1 MANVLY
7 SGSLV
12 MTADVSQAKA
22 QLKDLQSSLDGLLKN
37 SHNTS
42 PLGLTKEINDAL
54 SKTAELKVA
63 LDQAINTNTGKL
75 DLSKFSKQINASQ
88 IKDYAAALQNLG
100 PAGDRAF
107 AQLAQSIMSAEIP
120 LKRTNRLLNDFK
132 TTLSNTVKWQISS
145 SIVNSLSGA
154 IQHAYG
160 YAKDLNKSLNDI
172 RIVTGYSVDQMAK
185 FAREANNAAKA
196 LSTTTTQYTDAALI
210 YYQQGLAEKDIK
222 ARTDATIK
230 MANVTGES
238 ARAVSDYMTAI
249 WNNFDNGSKSLEYYA
264 DVMTA
269 LGAATAS
276 STDEI
281 AAGLEKFA
289 AVSETVGLSYEY
301 ATAALATVTAETRQ
315 SADVVGNAFK
325 TLFSRIQGLN
335 LGETMEDGTTLNK
348 YSAALDKVGIS
359 IKDTSGE
366 VKDMDI
372 ILDELGNKWDTLG
385 KDTQIALA
393 QTVAGVRQYTQLIAL
408 MDNWDEFKINL
419 SVAEGAEGT
428 LDTQAQIYAESWE
441 AASNRVKA
449 SFEDIYDSILND
461 KFFIKL
467 TDTFGKFVDYIGN
480 TVDAL
485 GGMGGVFSGLG
496 VIATRVFGKEIAQS
510 FRDLTYNADKA
521 KQDALEMRKAI
532 TEAYAE
538 KSSGNAGIVA
548 STINQAGKDQAD
560 FQSKILEKQQELE
573 SQGKS
578 ITSQEQALLGI
589 YQAQLQALEESN
601 IEQAETVEH
610 IKNQI
615 SGTER
620 ALNRQYTSS
629 LTGLDKEE
637 MEQELQIFSELEKK
651 LKTSSLAYG
660 EASAAADRFSDS
672 WGEFT
677 SKNVPFESL
686 KDEINN
692 FKNGLTK
699 AGVECKI
706 LDQILDETFKLDTEE
721 NYEEFLKE
729 INIALKEA
737 GEKAENVKKQLSEML
752 QARGLETSNLDAVQ
766 GLYESM
772 GAEEFKRA
780 LEAGDLDAFIKSLDE
795 KLGKIKGRAYD
806 AADGLMA
813 FGDMISS
820 VSMAINTCS
829 GVIDTFN
836 QAMEGEIGWGE
847 ALLSI
852 FSSLVIAIPVF
863 VSAFSKMNLEALKA
877 LFSGKAAAEGIDEI
891 GDEAVESTVQVS
903 GLHKELQK
911 LNLTNLGTKLSE
923 WGKSF
928 KEALPA
934 LGKAGLLLAG
944 IAIAIGTI
952 AAVSAQINADA
963 INAEK
968 ASKNAQELQNHFN
981 ELKSNFDSFKNTIS
995 SYDEAVN
1002 ALEDLTEGTMEYNE
1016 ALMKSNELAMELI
1029 ETNSELADS
1038 YYVEKGLIKFNEGA
1052 LELAQE
1058 NQLIKLQQQQSQSM
1072 LADVSA
1078 NHFSEVNQKTNI
1090 ARDMYSNEGAWKA
1103 TGNTLVAGA
1112 GGALTGAGIGAVI
1125 GSGFPVIGTIIGA
1138 ALGLI
1143 VGGITSAVTGFSTN
1157 AEEAAIEAIG
1167 EHVAKSGDTTIFASQ
1182 SEAEFAKALEE
1193 ANLKFDPEL
1202 ISALW
1207 ANKDAIENYSKNV
1220 LLNTKQDKLKREQA
1234 FKANNAGNAAFQ
1246 NVQNQDFVTKY
1257 VLEQAEQQR
1266 QTITGEIEGLWN
1278 GSNDDFWAQYLQ
1290 YVMKDT
1296 NIDEDS
1302 TTGSQYRVTDLDGGA
1317 VTLQQLVDG
1326 VWTTI
1331 GDENGLDEDYAEQQL
1346 IEAKIQDAASGDE
1359 VIENADE
1366 IYGQWYEQIEEGLK
1380 NSVDKEEMSSTINS
1394 ILNSYLD
1401 SGKNPEGFSQISI
1414 FDAFDFD
1421 TSKIDKN
1428 TDLGKFLYNSIE
1440 KAKESWNGL
1449 SEDVKNKLLEL
1460 DSEMQKEIEAYIVID
1475 DETSLAEIERTIALL
1490 QEYANNNAIVLHYGE
1505 GNQAIQLF
1513 KEGNFTELEKLWN
1526 ESPWLQQFAEDF
1538 SSFLIK
1544 MFDGTEFLQGAMEN
1558 EFQNYN
1564 PGQIFAGEADA
1575 AKKQEDADAAQQK
1588 YEEAKEVYD
1597 AAEEK
1602 YRTAQKKYQNMPVG
1616 GGAQALTNDYL
1627 NDTTGTF
1634 LPNMQANLSA
1644 GASNLANYIYE
1655 NPDKN
1660 ILPEGTNLL
1669 AYFQEQMGKY
1679 YTIEGA
1685 YGSVE
1690 MGSTGSIGDDLSIM
1704 LSNALNGGYGD
1715 SDFIGD
1721 LSNFINSFGFT
1732 EEQIASMF
1740 GSEIAGYLNTSPKE
1754 YKAAEAEYN
1763 AAEEEYNAA
1772 KTKYEAA
1779 EQDRDNT
1786 SSEATSAEDRY
1797 DQAVQSTVGYMQAK
1811 KAEFGEEAD
1820 WAFDNFAETMAEID
1834 SSADPAEV
1842 KIQKLNEA
1850 FNLLNENLRLIEKTN
1865 AAEKIKKVASS
1876 LEGGDLDPV
1885 EKIQAMNDL
1894 KDAFNDF
1901 FNMNVDDSF
1910 IQENLEDII
1919 AWANGSEEAKKKIEA
1934 LVAEMKSFTS
1944 EELMIE
1950 LGIDASNINADK
1962 IKTILDG
1969 FLAGQS
1975 IDPITL
1981 QVTGEANFG
1990 ALFKAL
1996 TILGVPLQQT
2006 ADLLKSLGMSTLD
2019 PEGFEQLCEVLA
2031 EYCTLMAK
2039 VNSDP
2044 SSVTDE
2050 DAARLKELGQSLGT
2064 IGFNSQTPTDANAD
2078 LERYSPSENTGS
2090 GSGGGSGKSSAET
2103 ARDKQMKAIDDEI
2116 ARSEKAREG
2125 KSPDAQH
2132 DAIMREIELLEEQQ
2146 KILEEQTD
2154 QWKELMKAKVEA
2166 FNDKY
2171 ASMGFEIELT
2181 DDGMIANLSELYGRL
2196 AVELEEAEDGSKEER
2211 LLENM
2216 MDDLDDAAQLQ
2227 GQIDD
2232 NVASIADKEREQAE
2246 KALEDITQRIDWRV
2260 KQIDYQ
2266 IELLNY
2272 YQEKLLKQAHGNKQT
2287 IEAML
2292 EGFKYQEQEMLALF
2306 EKGDTL
2312 RQGISELNAAKAQY
2326 PDYAQMFDE
2335 QILEYQSDLIDVNM
2349 DILELRAEMEELVQ
2363 NVLELALQEIDT
2375 QTQRIDKY
2383 VSMLDHFQNIIDLS
2397 GRTMLDQSLKVQIGT
2412 AKVETMVNKMGIL
2425 KQQMEGL
2432 SAATKQAQDALA
2444 ARRADNDESSVKFWE
2459 NQVEMLKQE
2468 LETATEEF
2476 LGSWEDVLEE
2486 AGNLFEMRVEL
2497 AVQTMSDALSPFS
2510 SLELFQNN
2518 YNQDK
2523 TIRDQYLDDATR
2535 IYELNKLNR
2544 ELNRAVTDEND
2555 LLAKSKL
2562 RDIQQQIYE
2571 LQRSGVEMSQFDLEI
2586 LQKKYDLQLAEIALM
2601 EAQNS
2606 KTSMRLI
2613 RDAAGNWT
2621 YAYDA
2626 DEESIEDATQ
2636 KYEDAIYELDQ
2647 LAKEYIDDVSDQ
2659 LIENQI
2665 EYKDALMD
2673 LDRNSAD
2680 YQDQLLRLQEYYTN
2694 RQLYLLQELNK
2705 GVEESGI
2712 AFHDTL
2718 YGQMND
2724 IYDYETAY
2732 DQFLTNSNT
2741 TVAELMTN
2749 YKDWQSVV
2757 EEAMNVA
2764 GTSWENFSGDMG
2776 TSLESMEDYIKALCD
2791 EISKLVDVLMSYVST
2806 SISMVEEWQEKYSK
2820 MVDENLAKNE
2830 AVMNTDYINGGQ
2842 WVSPSGIGPG
2852 GSSGGSSGGGS
2863 RPGGSFG
2870 GGTSTYPISN
2880 NNNNNSIKGN
2890 NGNFVGG
2897 IDYYD
2902 NPYIQRSSDATS
2914 SEYTQWSGE
2923 LNHSL
2928 SAIEAAELYMLQ
2940 KADDV
2945 TDDLDL
2951 LASAFSPQSGWCA
2964 KWVADIIE
2972 ATEGDVKRGNAWDML
2987 LANGGTPYDGTKPQ
3001 NGSIVGYASNSGGYG
3016 HVMIYQDGYLYGT
3029 TGEDGQVGRIS
3040 WEDYLAKG
3048 YESTRIAAPTNTE
3061 AGEQAGSLARSV
3073 YVQTGGSPVSLPDDT
3088 CPKCGKRL
3096 SDCDC
3101 DQYDD
3106 NPYNDDPVKPDD
3118 DPVKPFDTDRTM
3130 APDGTVIVRTE
3141 EGREYYKNGKLVLK
3155 DMMFDTGGYTGEW
3168 GPEGKLAWL
3177 HEKELVLNKK
3187 DTDNILDAV
3196 SIARSID
3203 SLIYGLTSNTNW
3215 KLSNLIG
3222 QINPMFENTPIEQRV
3237 QINAEFPGVTDQ
3249 YEIQEAFANL
3259 TNDASQYLNLNKY

>member
-12 MTADVSQAKA
+12 MTADVSSAKA

-42 PLGLTKEINDAL
+42 PLGLTTEINQAL
-54 SKTAELKVA
+54 SKVADLKVA
-63 LDQAINTNTGKL
+63 LDSAMNTNTGKL
-75 DLSKFSKQINASQ
+75 DLSKFNTSLKNSKTSIQ
-88 IKDYAAALQNLG
+88 DYAKSLQSLG
-100 PAGDRAF
+100 PAGQQAF
-107 AQLAQSIMSAEIP
+107 SQLAQSIMSAEVP
-120 LKRTNRLLNDFK
+120 LKKTNKLLSDFK

-145 SIVNSLSGA
+145 SMVNSLFGA
-154 IQHAYG
+154 MQHAYG
-160 YAKDLNKSLNDI
+160 YAKDLNKSLNNI
-172 RIVTGYSVDQMAK
+172 RIVTGYNAEQMAK
-185 FAREANNAAKA
+185 FAKEANNAAKA
-196 LSTTTTQYTDAALI
+196 LSTTTIQYTDASLI
-210 YYQQGLAEKDIK
+210 YYQQGLPEKDIK
-222 ARTDATIK
+222 ARADATIK

-238 ARAVSDYMTAI
+238 AKAVSDYMTAI
-249 WNNFDNGSKSLEYYA
+249 WNNFDDGSKSIEYYA

-315 SADVVGNAFK
+315 SADVVGNSFK

-335 LGETMEDGTTLNK
+335 LGETMDDGTTLNK
-348 YSAALDKVGIS
+348 YSQALAKVGID
-359 IKDTSGE
+359 IKDTTGE
-366 VKDMDI
+366 IKAMDI
-372 ILDELGNKWDTLG
+372 ILDELGTKWGTLSN
-385 KDTQIALA
+385 DTQMALA
-393 QTVAGVRQYTQLIAL
+393 QAVAGVRQYNQLISL
-408 MDNWDEFKINL
+408 MENWDTFKINL
-419 SVAEGAEGT
+419 EVAENAEGE
-428 LDTQAQIYAESWE
+428 LQKQADIYAESWQAAADRVE
-441 AASNRVKA
+441 AA
-449 SFEDIYDSILND
+449 FEDIYDSVLND
-461 KFFIKL
+461 DFFIKL
-467 TDTFGKFVDYIGN
+467 TNGVGKFVDAIGTSIDSIGGMKGVVLGLSSVLLKLFGKDLTSIFQN
-480 TVDAL
+480 TVFNSKKAMKDATDLRNETIKYLQDFSSNKKGFDNTANQAAYQAQAQIQNSILEAQEKLEAKGRSLSEIEKRKAAILSDQVVLLGQQAREYGRIAQQNILAHNKNERSRNNRDYVGNGKKFKSITSEIYNYGSESATTEKLLSYVSDILNEIPNKDNPKEGSEFFNKSRKDLLEYCKALEKAGLLTTELKKIMDDLDNEDAPDSLFDDINTKLTSRIDFIDQEIKRLRNELVTQGAVKGGTTNPETKENAGNVTDEVFSEGIKTGSSQVEAVGTVVELRRAEEQGQEEILKFSGETPKISDGFMSLANSITSCVFAFQSIKGIGEIWEQEAKGIISTGEAVTSTLLNVASVAGSMVQVLNKENLSNITSLFTRIGTAL
-485 GGMGGVFSGLG
+485 GVVGKSAAVAAAGFGVVAVAVGALIAIFVALKKVAEDNYAKSLEGQLEQVRKESEQLNKSLTEVKDKTEAVQSAMEEHQKSVDILASCTAQTLEWKKALNDVNLSAAQLARDFPELVKNGTIYRDSGNLLINEESYKDYLSELQHREQAIELANIDNNYREQEILSQITYDNLIDDINEELKKEKYHKGFKDEEAIDVAEMSEIYRYGESGNELGYAILGAEIGKFINETFLNGEGYAAGVPTVEVDGIEEEVQQWLTDNADFVLQAESSDMINEALTNYLGDQSLDPEAMEALSEEIFELAETVGYASQQIENEVIVAKTQQENVIQQALNKDIYKDGEIELTNAINQENKEKIAKDILVNLQGEDASKRTEELNKFAKIMDIKSINYVSSENGKIKVEQEGEDGQIEQVDYYETTIADTIAAFEALKTVVVDNTQALDMLKQAGNATAAFLSSGNLNKVSKQEKNELFGNIELTEQDLSEEKIDSTKDKLLTNVTKYYEDLFGAEFSVKIEQLAAAKGYSSGEQFLLGMVDAMVSDQ
-496 VIATRVFGKEIAQS
+496 ATLSKLYDNSAKMFDAVFGKELGANK
-510 FRDLTYNADKA
+510 LNELKA
-521 KQDALEMRKAI
+521 KISDFSTDIQSELVKQLNDAYNYAGEETANTLYDMIIESADPSKLLDFFKDFDFSDVDTFKRKMKELGI
-532 TEAYAE
+532 EIDDVDAE
-538 KSSGNAGIVA
+538 KFCSEMNRIADNLPISEITNFVNKIRELYSLLGKVNVGDILTTDQYMDLIANGAQLEGYMTDEGFRVTKVPENYLNDEGLKQFQGIYD
-548 STINQAGKDQAD
+548 TGKDNWFINSIMERYGSATGYAQNNETYDPGVALRQIMDTYKNTD
-560 FQSKILEKQQELE
+560 FYEPL
-573 SQGKS
+573 
-578 ITSQEQALLGI
+578 
-589 YQAQLQALEESN
+589 LQALNLTKDTDYYEMD
-601 IEQAETVEH
+601 ETTAYEALGKYDE
-610 IKNQI
+610 IFTQGKAGLYSTDQFALT
-615 SGTER
+615 SYDD
-620 ALNRQYTSS
+620 LNRMSQDERFDYGSSATQYA
-629 LTGLDKEE
+629 LQDYAYEGGEE
-637 MEQELQIFSELEKK
+637 
-651 LKTSSLAYG
+651 Y
-660 EASAAADRFSDS
+660 ADA
-672 WGEFT
+672 
-677 SKNVPFESL
+677 L
-686 KDEINN
+686 KDYQE
-692 FKNGLTK
+692 
-699 AGVECKI
+699 
-706 LDQILDETFKLDTEE
+706 
-721 NYEEFLKE
+721 
-729 INIALKEA
+729 
-737 GEKAENVKKQLSEML
+737 
-752 QARGLETSNLDAVQ
+752 
-766 GLYESM
+766 
-772 GAEEFKRA
+772 
-780 LEAGDLDAFIKSLDE
+780 
-795 KLGKIKGRAYD
+795 
-806 AADGLMA
+806 
-813 FGDMISS
+813 
-820 VSMAINTCS
+820 
-829 GVIDTFN
+829 
-836 QAMEGEIGWGE
+836 AMEGLSAESPRAIELTQQFHERLKKIENNKAADNIVELQDGLKDLTGEDYEESIGKIQENLEKIFGREVSEEWIRNNQNVIKQLTTGTDE
-847 ALLSI
+847 ARQKAYDQIQKQITKENLIKIGFAVDLNDAEAKLNEAQSI
-852 FSSLVIAIPVF
+852 LDNADISKDMVINCVGQGDFSSLITQLQTADAEATDIAAVLAAIGATHLSPEGF
-863 VSAFSKMNLEALKA
+863 QQIAEALKA
-877 LFSGKAAAEGIDEI
+877 L
-891 GDEAVESTVQVS
+891 Q
-903 GLHKELQK
+903 
-911 LNLTNLGTKLSE
+911 
-923 WGKSF
+923 
-928 KEALPA
+928 EALSNP
-934 LGKAGLLLAG
+934 
-944 IAIAIGTI
+944 
-952 AAVSAQINADA
+952 
-963 INAEK
+963 
-968 ASKNAQELQNHFN
+968 N
-981 ELKSNFDSFKNTIS
+981 E
-995 SYDEAVN
+995 
-1002 ALEDLTEGTMEYNE
+1002 
-1016 ALMKSNELAMELI
+1016 
-1029 ETNSELADS
+1029 
-1038 YYVEKGLIKFNEGA
+1038 
-1052 LELAQE
+1052 E
-1058 NQLIKLQQQQSQSM
+1058 NV
-1072 LADVSA
+1072 D
-1078 NHFSEVNQKTNI
+1078 
-1090 ARDMYSNEGAWKA
+1090 
-1103 TGNTLVAGA
+1103 
-1112 GGALTGAGIGAVI
+1112 
-1125 GSGFPVIGTIIGA
+1125 
-1138 ALGLI
+1138 
-1143 VGGITSAVTGFSTN
+1143 
-1157 AEEAAIEAIG
+1157 AAIEAFNQSF
-1167 EHVAKSGDTTIFASQ
+1167 EMAMSG
-1182 SEAEFAKALEE
+1182 
-1193 ANLKFDPEL
+1193 
-1202 ISALW
+1202 
-1207 ANKDAIENYSKNV
+1207 
-1220 LLNTKQDKLKREQA
+1220 
-1234 FKANNAGNAAFQ
+1234 
-1246 NVQNQDFVTKY
+1246 
-1257 VLEQAEQQR
+1257 
-1266 QTITGEIEGLWN
+1266 
-1278 GSNDDFWAQYLQ
+1278 
-1290 YVMKDT
+1290 
-1296 NIDEDS
+1296 
-1302 TTGSQYRVTDLDGGA
+1302 
-1317 VTLQQLVDG
+1317 
-1326 VWTTI
+1326 
-1331 GDENGLDEDYAEQQL
+1331 
-1346 IEAKIQDAASGDE
+1346 
-1359 VIENADE
+1359 
-1366 IYGQWYEQIEEGLK
+1366 
-1380 NSVDKEEMSSTINS
+1380 
-1394 ILNSYLD
+1394 
-1401 SGKNPEGFSQISI
+1401 
-1414 FDAFDFD
+1414 
-1421 TSKIDKN
+1421 
-1428 TDLGKFLYNSIE
+1428 
-1440 KAKESWNGL
+1440 
-1449 SEDVKNKLLEL
+1449 
-1460 DSEMQKEIEAYIVID
+1460 
-1475 DETSLAEIERTIALL
+1475 
-1490 QEYANNNAIVLHYGE
+1490 
-1505 GNQAIQLF
+1505 
-1513 KEGNFTELEKLWN
+1513 
-1526 ESPWLQQFAEDF
+1526 
-1538 SSFLIK
+1538 
-1544 MFDGTEFLQGAMEN
+1544 
-1558 EFQNYN
+1558 
-1564 PGQIFAGEADA
+1564 
-1575 AKKQEDADAAQQK
+1575 
-1588 YEEAKEVYD
+1588 
-1597 AAEEK
+1597 
-1602 YRTAQKKYQNMPVG
+1602 
-1616 GGAQALTNDYL
+1616 
-1627 NDTTGTF
+1627 
-1634 LPNMQANLSA
+1634 
-1644 GASNLANYIYE
+1644 E
-1655 NPDKN
+1655 NPDVT
-1660 ILPEGTNLL
+1660 PDMRQ
-1669 AYFQEQMGKY
+1669 A
-1679 YTIEGA
+1679 
-1685 YGSVE
+1685 
-1690 MGSTGSIGDDLSIM
+1690 
-1704 LSNALNGGYGD
+1704 GG
-1715 SDFIGD
+1715 
-1721 LSNFINSFGFT
+1721 
-1732 EEQIASMF
+1732 
-1740 GSEIAGYLNTSPKE
+1740 
-1754 YKAAEAEYN
+1754 
-1763 AAEEEYNAA
+1763 
-1772 KTKYEAA
+1772 
-1779 EQDRDNT
+1779 
-1786 SSEATSAEDRY
+1786 
-1797 DQAVQSTVGYMQAK
+1797 
-1811 KAEFGEEAD
+1811 
-1820 WAFDNFAETMAEID
+1820 
-1834 SSADPAEV
+1834 
-1842 KIQKLNEA
+1842 
-1850 FNLLNENLRLIEKTN
+1850 
-1865 AAEKIKKVASS
+1865 
-1876 LEGGDLDPV
+1876 
-1885 EKIQAMNDL
+1885 
-1894 KDAFNDF
+1894 
-1901 FNMNVDDSF
+1901 
-1910 IQENLEDII
+1910 
-1919 AWANGSEEAKKKIEA
+1919 
-1934 LVAEMKSFTS
+1934 
-1944 EELMIE
+1944 
-1950 LGIDASNINADK
+1950 
-1962 IKTILDG
+1962 
-1969 FLAGQS
+1969 
-1975 IDPITL
+1975 
-1981 QVTGEANFG
+1981 
-1990 ALFKAL
+1990 
-1996 TILGVPLQQT
+1996 
-2006 ADLLKSLGMSTLD
+2006 
-2019 PEGFEQLCEVLA
+2019 
-2031 EYCTLMAK
+2031 
-2039 VNSDP
+2039 
-2044 SSVTDE
+2044 
-2050 DAARLKELGQSLGT
+2050 
-2064 IGFNSQTPTDANAD
+2064 
-2078 LERYSPSENTGS
+2078 TGS
-2090 GSGGGSGKSSAET
+2090 GSGSGSTKSSAET
-2103 ARDKQMKAIDDEI
+2103 ARDKQLQAIDDEI

-2132 DAIMREIELLEEQQ
+2132 DAIMKEIELLEEQQ

-2870 GGTSTYPISN
+2870 GGTSTYPIANN

-2923 LNHSL
+2923 LNHQL

-2951 LASAFSPQSGWCA
+2951 LASAFSPQSGLCA

-2987 LANGGTPYDGTKPQ
+2987 LANGGIPYDETMPQ
-3001 NGSIVGYASNSGGYG
+3001 NGSIVGFASNSGGYG

-3048 YESTRIAAPTNTE
+3048 YESTRIAAPTDVE
-3061 AGEQAGSLARSV
+3061 AGERAGSLARSV
-3073 YVQTGGSPVSLPDDT
+3073 YVQTGGNPVSLPDDT

-3101 DQYDD
+3101 DQYND
-3106 NPYNDDPVKPDD
+3106 NPYDDDPVKHDD
-3118 DPVKPFDTDRTM
+3118 DPVKPFDTDQTM
-3130 APDGTVIVRTE
+3130 APNRTVIIRTE

-3155 DMMFDTGGYTGEW
+3155 EMKFDTGGYTGEW

-3187 DTDNILDAV
+3187 DTNNILDAV
-3196 SIARSID
+3196 SIARNID
-3203 SLIYGLTSNTNW
+3203 NLIYGLTSNTNW

-3222 QINPMFENTPIEQRV
+3222 QVNPMFENTPIEQRV

>member
-1 MANVLY
+1 MANTVY
-7 SGSLV
+7 SASLV
-12 MTADVSQAKA
+12 MTADVGQAKA
-22 QLKDLQSSLDGLLKN
+22 QLKSLQQSLDDIIRHTHTTN
-37 SHNTS
+37 ND
-42 PLGLTKEINDAL
+42 LGLTKGINNAI
-54 SKTAELKVA
+54 TQAGNLKIA
-63 LDQAINTNTGKL
+63 LDQAMNVNTGKL
-75 DLSKFSKQINASQ
+75 DLTKFASSLKATGTDIQQIANSLSSLGIKGQQAFTQLTSSILNA
-88 IKDYAAALQNLG
+88 
-100 PAGDRAF
+100 
-107 AQLAQSIMSAEIP
+107 EVP

-132 TTLSNTVKWQISS
+132 QTFSNTIKWGISS
-145 SIVNSLSGA
+145 A
-154 IQHAYG
+154 IFNKIIGGLESAYG
-160 YAKDLNKSLNDI
+160 YAQDLDKSLNNI
-172 RIVTGYSVDQMAK
+172 RIVTGYGSNEMAK
-185 FAREANNAAKA
+185 FAKQANEAAKA
-196 LSTTTTQYTDAALI
+196 LKTTTTSYTDASLI
-210 YYQQGLAEKDIK
+210 YYQQGLDSK
-222 ARTDATIK
+222 AVKERTEATIK

-238 ARAVSDYMTAI
+238 AKSVSDYMTAI
-249 WNNFDNGSKSLEYYA
+249 WNNFDDGSKSLEYYA

-335 LGETMEDGTTLNK
+335 LGETMDDGTDLNK
-348 YSAALDKVGIS
+348 YSQALAKVGVD
-359 IKDTSGE
+359 IKDTNGQI
-366 VKDMDI
+366 KQMDV
-372 ILDELGNKWDTLG
+372 ILDELGAKWGTLSN
-385 KDTQIALA
+385 DTQMALA
-393 QTVAGVRQYTQLIAL
+393 QAVAGVRQYNQLISL
-408 MDNWDEFKINL
+408 MNNWDTFKINL
-419 SVAEGAEGT
+419 QVAEGAEGT
-428 LDTQAQIYAESWE
+428 LNEQQAIYAESWE
-441 AASNRVKA
+441 AATEQVRTAFEHLWDAIIDEKA
-449 SFEDIYDSILND
+449 LIGLTKGFAEVVDQIGNIVDAMGGMKGVLSAISFLITKSLVGSTQLFGQNIKQAVQEAENLRIKTMEAFKSMSQNNNATDIQKEVFREMYSYQEKILQKTKDLLAVNYQ
-461 KFFIKL
+461 L
-467 TDTFGKFVDYIGN
+467 TD
-480 TVDAL
+480 
-485 GGMGGVFSGLG
+485 
-496 VIATRVFGKEIAQS
+496 
-510 FRDLTYNADKA
+510 
-521 KQDALEMRKAI
+521 
-532 TEAYAE
+532 
-538 KSSGNAGIVA
+538 
-548 STINQAGKDQAD
+548 
-560 FQSKILEKQQELE
+560 
-573 SQGKS
+573 
-578 ITSQEQALLGI
+578 EQ
-589 YQAQLQALEESN
+589 
-601 IEQAETVEH
+601 
-610 IKNQI
+610 KKQI
-615 SGTER
+615 SFQNDRVQQLGNEVIE
-620 ALNRQYTSS
+620 N
-629 LTGLDKEE
+629 
-637 MEQELQIFSELEKK
+637 EQELQRQQTRNQNYISRQVSIQRAYGGDDEAATAAEAAIAQTSFNDLFSKFSQLGAIESQVDTLNAKLQTLGKDKSGLVEFQGALTNSIAFLKDCGINVDALEKEIENLGPDTPRTVLEDVLK
-651 LKTSSLAYG
+651 KIIELMQKIAIEAGEAEAAVAGVYGDNVTRGLTERGYAEGRQKGIVHNSRQDFGVGMKEGEEALRRLKAEAPKVSQSFMAIGNAISSVTMLFSSFKGLVDTWNNEDMTFGEKLLSTFTTLGMMLPMLASSFSAFNIQQMSTVSNLIRTSPLLTKLGVSSVAAGTGLQTVGAGGVAAGAGLQATGAGATATAAGLWSIIWPIGLVIAGLGALIGIIYGISKAIDNSNYTTKEQIENATKSVEELKTALDNTKTSAEELKNTFDSYDSAVNAIKECTKGTQEYYEALNNANQAALELINNNPEIKYSTNNDGLIEINKKSQEEILKQSQQNVNKATFALQSGEQKLRDLELQKQYEDDIYFKETEAFTYGDTLVSRKDKERLLKESLETPENGSYG
-660 EASAAADRFSDS
+660 ELLVKAMEEIDSDLWASEEDRQSYIEDANKATQAYIEAITPYTKEIEKNRQSDLNAATAQVINYL
-672 WGEFT
+672 GEEAENYSQEERAVFGAFLENEKEQT
-677 SKNVPFESL
+677 IQDKEKFYRETLKERDGAN
-686 KDEINN
+686 KDEDIAQLE
-692 FKNGLTK
+692 KDWEKYKEITGLTYDLVDTDAIRGSSENRKIAYYDEEAGEEKFVTAQTLAAVVGAAEAFENLGITIQETTALLQGFGK
-699 AGVECKI
+699 ASNAMTTFIATGSFNKVKKEDKLYQFDKNEELSLDTVKNSIRGQFDI
-706 LDQILDETFKLDTEE
+706 LDQETKNTLMTLAGIDISAEDAWEQYLDSLSQAAIDDEEAIRDIWSNVYNTDGIVNSETFSGLSYDTQKALSEALNEAFKRGGKEAQETLNDTLSTILSNNEGLEEEIMSIFNSIDWDDIDAWEQFNQQVLAIGGNLNGISEEPFVSVMAAIANSLPIDEIDTLISKLKELYSELGKVKAGDIISDEDLQKYRENGVDIQGYETAEGFRVTEDPDLTQVDTQDYETQAGLYNYIANDEDTWVENMQNKYGGFVEQAAASNNKNANSILQALLHRYSGDQLTQLKEQLGIGGIEDITTLNIDDSVEALRKFDSIYDKGQEGKFESGYMDQMRLTSYDDLNDLSKDKAFDYSKEETQNALQDYAYKGGEEYADALKDYQEAMVGLEKDSPRAIELTQQFHERLKKIENNKAADNIVELQDGLKDLTGEDYEESIGKIQENLEKIFGREVSEEWIKNNQDVIKQLTTGTDEARQKAYNQIQEQITKENLIKIGFAVDLSDAEAKLNEAQSILDNADISEDMV
-721 NYEEFLKE
+721 
-729 INIALKEA
+729 INCVGQGDFTSLITQLQNANVEATDIAAVLA
-737 GEKAENVKKQLSEML
+737 AIGATHLSPEGF
-752 QARGLETSNLDAVQ
+752 QQ
-766 GLYESM
+766 
-772 GAEEFKRA
+772 
-780 LEAGDLDAFIKSLDE
+780 
-795 KLGKIKGRAYD
+795 
-806 AADGLMA
+806 MA
-813 FGDMISS
+813 
-820 VSMAINTCS
+820 
-829 GVIDTFN
+829 
-836 QAMEGEIGWGE
+836 
-847 ALLSI
+847 
-852 FSSLVIAIPVF
+852 
-863 VSAFSKMNLEALKA
+863 EALKA
-877 LFSGKAAAEGIDEI
+877 L
-891 GDEAVESTVQVS
+891 Q
-903 GLHKELQK
+903 
-911 LNLTNLGTKLSE
+911 
-923 WGKSF
+923 
-928 KEALPA
+928 EAL
-934 LGKAGLLLAG
+934 
-944 IAIAIGTI
+944 
-952 AAVSAQINADA
+952 
-963 INAEK
+963 
-968 ASKNAQELQNHFN
+968 
-981 ELKSNFDSFKNTIS
+981 SNP
-995 SYDEAVN
+995 
-1002 ALEDLTEGTMEYNE
+1002 TEGNV
-1016 ALMKSNELAMELI
+1016 
-1029 ETNSELADS
+1029 D
-1038 YYVEKGLIKFNEGA
+1038 
-1052 LELAQE
+1052 
-1058 NQLIKLQQQQSQSM
+1058 
-1072 LADVSA
+1072 
-1078 NHFSEVNQKTNI
+1078 
-1090 ARDMYSNEGAWKA
+1090 
-1103 TGNTLVAGA
+1103 
-1112 GGALTGAGIGAVI
+1112 
-1125 GSGFPVIGTIIGA
+1125 
-1138 ALGLI
+1138 
-1143 VGGITSAVTGFSTN
+1143 
-1157 AEEAAIEAIG
+1157 AAIEAFNQSF
-1167 EHVAKSGDTTIFASQ
+1167 EMAMSG
-1182 SEAEFAKALEE
+1182 
-1193 ANLKFDPEL
+1193 
-1202 ISALW
+1202 
-1207 ANKDAIENYSKNV
+1207 
-1220 LLNTKQDKLKREQA
+1220 
-1234 FKANNAGNAAFQ
+1234 
-1246 NVQNQDFVTKY
+1246 
-1257 VLEQAEQQR
+1257 
-1266 QTITGEIEGLWN
+1266 
-1278 GSNDDFWAQYLQ
+1278 
-1290 YVMKDT
+1290 
-1296 NIDEDS
+1296 
-1302 TTGSQYRVTDLDGGA
+1302 
-1317 VTLQQLVDG
+1317 
-1326 VWTTI
+1326 
-1331 GDENGLDEDYAEQQL
+1331 
-1346 IEAKIQDAASGDE
+1346 
-1359 VIENADE
+1359 
-1366 IYGQWYEQIEEGLK
+1366 
-1380 NSVDKEEMSSTINS
+1380 
-1394 ILNSYLD
+1394 
-1401 SGKNPEGFSQISI
+1401 
-1414 FDAFDFD
+1414 
-1421 TSKIDKN
+1421 
-1428 TDLGKFLYNSIE
+1428 
-1440 KAKESWNGL
+1440 
-1449 SEDVKNKLLEL
+1449 
-1460 DSEMQKEIEAYIVID
+1460 
-1475 DETSLAEIERTIALL
+1475 
-1490 QEYANNNAIVLHYGE
+1490 
-1505 GNQAIQLF
+1505 
-1513 KEGNFTELEKLWN
+1513 
-1526 ESPWLQQFAEDF
+1526 
-1538 SSFLIK
+1538 
-1544 MFDGTEFLQGAMEN
+1544 
-1558 EFQNYN
+1558 
-1564 PGQIFAGEADA
+1564 
-1575 AKKQEDADAAQQK
+1575 
-1588 YEEAKEVYD
+1588 
-1597 AAEEK
+1597 
-1602 YRTAQKKYQNMPVG
+1602 
-1616 GGAQALTNDYL
+1616 
-1627 NDTTGTF
+1627 
-1634 LPNMQANLSA
+1634 
-1644 GASNLANYIYE
+1644 E
-1655 NPDKN
+1655 NPDVT
-1660 ILPEGTNLL
+1660 PDMRQAGGT
-1669 AYFQEQMGKY
+1669 
-1679 YTIEGA
+1679 
-1685 YGSVE
+1685 
-1690 MGSTGSIGDDLSIM
+1690 
-1704 LSNALNGGYGD
+1704 GG
-1715 SDFIGD
+1715 
-1721 LSNFINSFGFT
+1721 
-1732 EEQIASMF
+1732 
-1740 GSEIAGYLNTSPKE
+1740 
-1754 YKAAEAEYN
+1754 
-1763 AAEEEYNAA
+1763 
-1772 KTKYEAA
+1772 
-1779 EQDRDNT
+1779 
-1786 SSEATSAEDRY
+1786 
-1797 DQAVQSTVGYMQAK
+1797 
-1811 KAEFGEEAD
+1811 
-1820 WAFDNFAETMAEID
+1820 
-1834 SSADPAEV
+1834 
-1842 KIQKLNEA
+1842 
-1850 FNLLNENLRLIEKTN
+1850 
-1865 AAEKIKKVASS
+1865 
-1876 LEGGDLDPV
+1876 
-1885 EKIQAMNDL
+1885 
-1894 KDAFNDF
+1894 
-1901 FNMNVDDSF
+1901 
-1910 IQENLEDII
+1910 
-1919 AWANGSEEAKKKIEA
+1919 
-1934 LVAEMKSFTS
+1934 
-1944 EELMIE
+1944 
-1950 LGIDASNINADK
+1950 
-1962 IKTILDG
+1962 
-1969 FLAGQS
+1969 
-1975 IDPITL
+1975 
-1981 QVTGEANFG
+1981 
-1990 ALFKAL
+1990 
-1996 TILGVPLQQT
+1996 
-2006 ADLLKSLGMSTLD
+2006 
-2019 PEGFEQLCEVLA
+2019 
-2031 EYCTLMAK
+2031 
-2039 VNSDP
+2039 
-2044 SSVTDE
+2044 
-2050 DAARLKELGQSLGT
+2050 
-2064 IGFNSQTPTDANAD
+2064 
-2078 LERYSPSENTGS
+2078 

-2196 AVELEEAEDGSKEER
+2196 AVELEEAEDGSQEER
-2211 LLENM
+2211 MLEKM

-2246 KALEDITQRIDWRV
+2246 KTLEDITQRIDWRV

-2312 RQGISELNAAKAQY
+2312 RQGIAELNAAKAQY

-2863 RPGGSFG
+2863 RSGGSFG
-2870 GGTSTYPISN
+2870 GGTSTYPRS

-2890 NGNFVGG
+2890 NDNSTGG
-2897 IDYYD
+2897 INYYD
-2902 NPYIQRSSDATS
+2902 NPYIQRSGDATS
-2914 SEYTQWSGE
+2914 REYTQWSGE

-2987 LANGGTPYDGTKPQ
+2987 LANGGTPYDGTGPQ

-3061 AGEQAGSLARSV
+3061 AGERAGSLARSV
-3073 YVQTGGSPVSLPDDT
+3073 YVQTGGTPVSLPDDT

-3106 NPYNDDPVKPDD
+3106 NPYNDDPVKPSDNDD
-3118 DPVKPFDTDRTM
+3118 SVKPFDTDRTM
-3130 APDGTVIVRTE
+3130 APNGTVIVRTE